1 MTTADDDTYT
11 VEQDTQKKNKMGQQ
25 NMNPNILR
33 LILEAPHFANKNSIG
48 TLQLAP
54 KDVVFLQ
61 RMNRTLWLQH
71 KGFLDLCGMTMDVA
85 SFPAAY
91 WACLLHQQRPAFFPC
106 ARTQAVLLGLIT
118 KRDKQ

>member
-61 RMNRTLWLQH
+61 RMNRTL
-71 KGFLDLCGMTMDVA
+71 
-85 SFPAAY
+85 
-91 WACLLHQQRPAFFPC
+91 
-106 ARTQAVLLGLIT
+106 
-118 KRDKQ
+118 